1 MTPLSA
7 MDFHTA
13 SEGGDKVTGFFPS
26 AFAGLVLLAGFSA
39 ASAGEWPPNEQLAA
53 ESPSA
58 RVDAWYAL
66 EDRFGIE
73 NLTDQTFSEFAAL
86 LAERDCAG
94 AADLVL
100 ASHRLSDA
108 EFAARVADPVVEDAW
123 LETVAPWRFPGIGLC
138 QSRTSI
144 EKNILRVMAEGPP
157 EMPVTAILKVAS
169 RVDTS
174 AMPDHLSA
182 LIVSL
187 QVVFNRAIVGNPDT
201 IRYLLNDVETGG
213 IVALTG
219 EQRLALLMRL
229 DTLGVASEA
238 EQAEAKTLAGTL
250 DETAIATAQD
260 FAWLDY
266 NSGFERWQVFQK
278 RLAATK

>member
-1 MTPLSA
+1 
-7 MDFHTA
+7 MDFRTV
-13 SEGGDKVTGFFPS
+13 SKGGDKVTGFFRL
-26 AFAGLVLLAGFSA
+26 ALAGIVLLGGFLA
-39 ASAGEWPPNEQLAA
+39 ALADEWPPNEQLAA

-58 RVDAWYAL
+58 RFDAWYDL
-66 EDRFGIE
+66 RDRFGIE
-73 NLTDQTFSEFAAL
+73 TLTDQAFLEYAAL
-86 LAERDCAG
+86 IAERDCTG
-94 AADLVL
+94 ATDLVL
-100 ASHRLSDA
+100 ASHRRSDA
-108 EFAARVADPVVEDAW
+108 EFVARVSDPAVEDAW
-123 LETVAPWRFPGIGLC
+123 REVVAPARFPGIGLC
-138 QSRTSI
+138 QSRASI
-144 EKNILRVMAEGPP
+144 ERNILKVMADGPP
-157 EMPVTAILKVAS
+157 ETPVTAILKVAS

-174 AMPDHLSA
+174 AMPEHLRA

-187 QVVFNRAIVGNPDT
+187 QVVFNRAIMGNPDT
-201 IRYLLNDVETGG
+201 IRYLLNEVKTGG

>member
-1 MTPLSA
+1 MA
-7 MDFHTA
+7 RRH
-13 SEGGDKVTGFFPS
+13 GDKLTGFFAS
-26 AFAGLVLLAGFSA
+26 AFAGLALLASQSA
-39 ASAGEWPPNEQLAA
+39 AFSGEWPPNARLAA
-53 ESPSA
+53 KSPTIRSG
-58 RVDAWYAL
+58 AWHAL
-66 EDRFGIE
+66 LDRFGIE
-73 NLTDQTFSEFAAL
+73 TLTDQAFLEYAAL

-94 AADLVL
+94 ATDLVL
-100 ASHRLSDA
+100 SSHRRSDA
-108 EFAARVADPVVEDAW
+108 EFAARVADPAVEAAW
-123 LETVAPWRFPGIGLC
+123 RQTVARRRFPGIGLC

-144 EKNILRVMAEGPP
+144 ERNISRVMAEGPP

-187 QVVFNRAIVGNPDT
+187 QVVFNRAILGNPDT
-201 IRYLLNDVETGG
+201 IRYLLNEVEADD

-229 DTLGVASEA
+229 DTLSVASEA

-250 DETAIATAQD
+250 DKAAIATAQD
-260 FAWLDY
+260 FARLEF
-266 NSGFERWQVFQK
+266 NSGFERWHAFQ
-278 RLAATK
+278 RWLAAIAAK